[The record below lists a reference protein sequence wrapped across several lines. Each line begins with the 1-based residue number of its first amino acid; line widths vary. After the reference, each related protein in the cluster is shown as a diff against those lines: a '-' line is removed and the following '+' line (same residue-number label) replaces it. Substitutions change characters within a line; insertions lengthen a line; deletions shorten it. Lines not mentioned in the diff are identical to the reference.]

1 MARAG
6 FAYLLCLY
14 VAKSR
19 VPAGAGQK
27 INNRNDIID
36 NAMILIVIFSFI
48 SNVAITAVIIALYY
62 NVAIDMI
69 TL

>member
-1 MARAG
+1 
-6 FAYLLCLY
+6 

-19 VPAGAGQK
+19 VPAGAGKK
-27 INNRNDIID
+27 INNRNDVID
-36 NAMILIVIFSFI
+36 NAMILIVIFSFVSSVVI
-48 SNVAITAVIIALYY
+48 IAVMIALYY